1 MTNLRDDPTPTVH
14 TWREATDNIRVGNIA
29 LKDNTRFAVANFK
42 YLSDKWASIPPIR
55 LRLKVMT
62 QNDEQIIT
70 FRDGSY
76 WGIVNEGASGNQWDI
91 GYFMYLQD
99 HEVIGQTANG
109 TPYTWK
115 SMGAVLRRIEYSPDG
130 VHTYELDTMEVEL
143 GFAMLINNDGS
154 YKDYALYGVLYPA
167 IATGIVY
174 YEVNY
179 NNAIIDD
186 LVGIWGYPEASSD
199 IINWLCGEQA
209 EPEQFPGDPS
219 GSGGGTG
226 WFISRN
232 DSIDLPPFPTIQAI
246 DLGFVSIY
254 NPKDAATCQ
263 AIASWLWSD
272 DFDEAIKLNYASPFE
287 NIQCIATVPLY
298 VDSTTAILHV
308 GNVDSNIPCPKI
320 YAPNQFKHVSC
331 GSINVLEYWGSFL
344 DYNAAYSIW
353 LPFIGYRALRPDD
366 FVNGNLSVDYYV
378 DLLTGNC
385 MCFIGAT
392 KEDNIYHILY
402 TYTGNVFYNCSFSGA
417 NFMAMYNQQLSAT
430 SSGISNA
437 VQSLGQIGSSLASGN
452 LYGAAGGLANLLTG
466 QAMAQRQYD
475 TAKPDYGRGGN
486 GSGNAGYFGRRKP
499 YLIQTLPIGQPPD
512 NYEAYQ
518 GVPSMITA
526 ELGDLTGYTEVET
539 VICDTLNKC
548 TQDEKNTIISL
559 LKSGVII

>member
-1 MTNLRDDPTPTVH
+1 MA
-14 TWREATDNIRVGNIA
+14 TWREALDNVRAGNVA
-29 LKDNTRFAVANFK
+29 LSDNTRFSVGRYNYIDDIMVDKPTIILEIQTIVGTPDEAV
-42 YLSDKWASIPPIR
+42 
-55 LRLKVMT
+55 
-62 QNDEQIIT
+62 IT
-70 FRDGSY
+70 FRDGSIFGFGY
-76 WGIVNEGASGNQWDI
+76 TGNDSGN
-91 GYFMYLQD
+91 FHSCYLFVNIKGQT
-99 HEVIGQTANG
+99 VIGQTVYG
-109 TPYTWK
+109 TDYTWK
-115 SMGAVLRRIEYSPDG
+115 QDEQVINY
-130 VHTYELDTMEVEL
+130 VEWTPQ
-143 GFAMLINNDGS
+143 GS
-154 YKDYALYGVLYPA
+154 SLA
-167 IATGIVY
+167 IAGDADRCATCFGIPVGRDGNIDPSNYVMWYISYPTHATGNLGSWTY
-174 YEVNY
+174 SY
-179 NNAIIDD
+179 NNSFYWETR
-186 LVGIWGYPEASSD
+186 GEFGYLQSQSHVVDFLA
-199 IINWLCGEQA
+199 GEQA
-209 EPEQFPGDPS
+209 EPEHFPGDPS

-232 DSIDLPPFPTIQAI
+232 DSIDLPPFPTVQAI

-254 NPKDAATCQ
+254 NPKDVATCQ

-298 VDSTTAILHV
+298 VDSTTAILRV

-320 YAPNQFKHVSC
+320 YAPNQFKHVPC
-331 GSINVLEYWGSFL
+331 GSVNVLEFWGSFL

-353 LPFIGYRALRPDD
+353 LPFIGFRGLRPDD
-366 FVNGNLSVDYYV
+366 FVNGNLAVDYYV

-385 MCFIGAT
+385 MCFVGAT
-392 KEDNIYHILY
+392 KEGIYHILY
-402 TYTGNVFYNCSFSGA
+402 NYTGNVFYNCSFSGA
-417 NFMAMYNQQLSAT
+417 NFMAMYNQQLAAT

-499 YLIQTLPIGQPPD
+499 YLIQTLPIGQPPE

-526 ELGDLTGYTEVET
+526 ELGDLTGYTEIDT
-539 VICDTLNKC
+539 VICDTLTRC

>member
-1 MTNLRDDPTPTVH
+1 MA
-14 TWREATDNIRVGNIA
+14 TWREALDNVRAGNVALANNVRFSVGYYMWSS
-29 LKDNTRFAVANFK
+29 KFYDT
-42 YLSDKWASIPPIR
+42 PPII
-55 LRLKVMT
+55 LSVDT
-62 QNDEQIIT
+62 SGTTPNESIIT
-70 FRDGSY
+70 FRDGSIFGFGY
-76 WGIVNEGASGNQWDI
+76 AGTSSGNFFDLYCFTNI
-91 GYFMYLQD
+91 KGYETAGQTVCGTDYNWIQIYNGINYIEYTPIPGETTHVINITEYSLAFVIPVDSSGQIITDDYYMLQVTYPTKGTDPLGGLPWTFNYNDYTPWYQRGEFGYLQSISHVVD
-99 HEVIGQTANG
+99 FLA
-109 TPYTWK
+109 
-115 SMGAVLRRIEYSPDG
+115 
-130 VHTYELDTMEVEL
+130 
-143 GFAMLINNDGS
+143 
-154 YKDYALYGVLYPA
+154 
-167 IATGIVY
+167 
-174 YEVNY
+174 
-179 NNAIIDD
+179 
-186 LVGIWGYPEASSD
+186 
-199 IINWLCGEQA
+199 GEQA
-209 EPEQFPGDPS
+209 EPEHFPGDPS

-232 DSIDLPPFPTIQAI
+232 DSIDLPSFPTIQAI

-287 NIQCIATVPLY
+287 NIQCIATVPVY
-298 VDSTTAILHV
+298 VDSTTAILRV

-320 YAPNQFKHVSC
+320 YAPNQFKHISC

-344 DYNAAYSIW
+344 DYNASYSIW
-353 LPFIGYRALRPDD
+353 LPFIGFRGLRPDD

-385 MCFIGAT
+385 MCFISAT
-392 KEDNIYHILY
+392 KEDGIFHILY
-402 TYTGNVFYNCSFSGA
+402 NYTGNVFYNCSFSGA

-437 VQSLGQIGSSLASGN
+437 IQSLGQIGSSLASGN
-452 LYGAAGGLANLLTG
+452 FYGAAGGLANLITG
-466 QAMAQRQYD
+466 QSMAQRQYD

-499 YLIQTLPIGQPPD
+499 YLVQSLPIGQPPD

-518 GVPSMITA
+518 GIPSMITA

>member
-1 MTNLRDDPTPTVH
+1 MA
-14 TWREATDNIRVGNIA
+14 TWREALDNVRAGNVALANNVRFSVGRYNYIDDIM
-29 LKDNTRFAVANFK
+29 L
-42 YLSDKWASIPPIR
+42 DKPQIILEIPTIVGTPS
-55 LRLKVMT
+55 
-62 QNDEQIIT
+62 EAIIT
-70 FRDGSY
+70 FRDGSIFGFGY
-76 WGIVNEGASGNQWDI
+76 TGNDSGNFHDVYTFVNI
-91 GYFMYLQD
+91 KGYS
-99 HEVIGQTANG
+99 VIGQTTYG
-109 TPYTWK
+109 TDYTWK
-115 SMGAVLRRIEYSPDG
+115 QDDG
-130 VHTYELDTMEVEL
+130 VLNYVEWTPIPGELPLAGDADRC
-143 GFAMLINNDGS
+143 AMCFGIPVGRDGNIDPS
-154 YKDYALYGVLYPA
+154 NYMIWSILYATH
-167 IATGIVY
+167 ATGSLGSWTY
-174 YEVNY
+174 SY
-179 NNAIIDD
+179 NNSFYWETRGEFGALQSESHVVDF
-186 LVGIWGYPEASSD
+186 LA
-199 IINWLCGEQA
+199 GEQA
-209 EPEQFPGDPS
+209 EPEHFPGDPS

-232 DSIDLPPFPTIQAI
+232 DSINLPSFPTIQAI

-298 VDSTTAILHV
+298 VDSTTAILRV
-308 GNVDSNIPCPKI
+308 GNVDSSIPCPKI

-344 DYNAAYSIW
+344 DYNAAYSCW

-466 QAMAQRQYD
+466 QAMSQRQYD

-518 GVPSMITA
+518 GIPSMITA

>member
-1 MTNLRDDPTPTVH
+1 MA
-14 TWREATDNIRVGNIA
+14 TWREALDNVRAGNVALADNVRFSVGRYNYIDDIM
-29 LKDNTRFAVANFK
+29 L
-42 YLSDKWASIPPIR
+42 DKPQIILEIPTIVGTPS
-55 LRLKVMT
+55 
-62 QNDEQIIT
+62 EAIIT
-70 FRDGSY
+70 FRDGSIFGFGY
-76 WGIVNEGASGNQWDI
+76 TGNDSGNFHDVYEFVNI
-91 GYFMYLQD
+91 KGYP
-99 HEVIGQTANG
+99 VIGQTTYG
-109 TPYTWK
+109 TDYTWK
-115 SMGAVLRRIEYSPDG
+115 Q
-130 VHTYELDTMEVEL
+130 
-143 GFAMLINNDGS
+143 NNDVLNYVEWTPIPGELPIAGDADRCAMCFGIPVGRDGNIDPS
-154 YKDYALYGVLYPA
+154 KYMIWSILYATH
-167 IATGIVY
+167 ATGSLGSWTY
-174 YEVNY
+174 SY
-179 NNAIIDD
+179 NNSFYWETR
-186 LVGIWGYPEASSD
+186 GEFGYLQSASHVVD
-199 IINWLCGEQA
+199 FLAGEQA

-232 DSIDLPPFPTIQAI
+232 DSIDLPSFPTIQAI

-287 NIQCIATVPLY
+287 NIQCIATVPVY
-298 VDSTTAILHV
+298 VNSTTAILRV

-344 DYNAAYSIW
+344 DYNASYSIW

-437 VQSLGQIGSSLASGN
+437 IQSLGQIGSSLASGN
-452 LYGAAGGLANLLTG
+452 FYGAAGGLANLITG
-466 QAMAQRQYD
+466 GAMAQRQYD

-499 YLIQTLPIGQPPD
+499 YLVQSLPIGQPPD

-518 GVPSMITA
+518 GIPSMITA